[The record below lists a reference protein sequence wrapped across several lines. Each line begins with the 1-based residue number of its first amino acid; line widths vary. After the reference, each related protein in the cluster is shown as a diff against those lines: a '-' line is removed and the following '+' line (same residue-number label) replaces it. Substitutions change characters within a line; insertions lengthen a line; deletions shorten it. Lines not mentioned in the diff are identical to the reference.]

1 MGTVVS
7 AEAATGLLKR
17 PEAGGAVRV
26 GRGRWEVCSGGSEIT
41 GIAEAEVLFAGRLEG
56 EVDGGDEG
64 VGILLQ
70 GDGGGLVFLVEFEE
84 KVLGEGEGLVDGL
97 LEGRTG

>member
-7 AEAATGLLKR
+7 AEAATGLLNR

-26 GRGRWEVCSGGSEIT
+26 GRRRWEVCRGGSGVA
-41 GIAEAEVLFAGRLEG
+41 GIAEAEVLFAGRLED

-64 VGILLQ
+64 VGILL
-70 GDGGGLVFLVEFEE
+70 
-84 KVLGEGEGLVDGL
+84 
-97 LEGRTG
+97 